1 MRCWKKTRIRS
12 ISSGGDGMV
21 NIGSDAAEL
30 MVGSMGI
37 KTVAVG
43 AEIIYTRPGGY
54 IYIEL
59 ETKEDPH
66 G

>member
-1 MRCWKKTRIRS
+1 
-12 ISSGGDGMV
+12 MV
-21 NIGSDAAEL
+21 NIGSDAAEM

-59 ETKEDPH
+59 ETKEEH
-66 G
+66 NG

>member
-1 MRCWKKTRIRS
+1 
-12 ISSGGDGMV
+12 MV
-21 NIGSDAAEL
+21 NVGSDAAEL
-30 MVGSMGI
+30 MVGPMGV

-59 ETKEDPH
+59 EPTEET
-66 G
+66 

>member
-1 MRCWKKTRIRS
+1 
-12 ISSGGDGMV
+12 MV
-21 NIGSDAAEL
+21 TVGSDMVEP
-30 MVGSMGI
+30 MVGAMGI
-37 KTVAVG
+37 KTVSVG